1 VRGVT
6 TPAAVLPVLPA
17 LQVALSDAE
26 RDACGEDPSAACLA
40 VFRWTDSEVLA
51 QGSDWLLA
59 KPVTVAFILLLAVVV
74 NRLLRRAIG
83 KFIRSI
89 QDAPVQRGLETI
101 RSRTPGSLITTGP
114 VQMRAAQRA
123 GTIGGVLR
131 SITSFVVWTV
141 AALTAL
147 GQFGINL
154 GPLIAGAGIVGIA
167 LGFGAQ
173 SLVRDFL
180 SGIFMLIE
188 DQFGVG
194 DIIDAGEAT
203 GTVEGVSLRST
214 RLRDVNGV
222 VWHIPNGE
230 IRRVGNKSQEWS
242 RALLDIE
249 VAYATDLDHAQ
260 AVIKGVA
267 DGLWR
272 EDEWSDK
279 ILEEP
284 EVWGVEVLGASG
296 ISLRLVIKTTPAAQW
311 TVMRELRGRIK
322 SAFDAEG
329 IEIPFPQQTVW
340 FRNPAE
346 PTGDGEPPPPA
357 PGAPAPPS
365 APAPPA

>member
-1 VRGVT
+1 MT

-17 LQVALSDAE
+17 LQVALTDAE
-26 RDACGEDPSAACLA
+26 REACGDDPSVACLA
-40 VFRWTDSEVLA
+40 VYGWTDSEVLA
-51 QGSDWLLA
+51 RAADWVLA
-59 KPVTVAFILLLAVVV
+59 KPVTVAFILLLAFVV

-83 KFIRSI
+83 KFVRSV

-101 RSRTPGSLITTGP
+101 RSRTPSALMTTGP
-114 VQMRAAQRA
+114 VTMRASQRA
-123 GTIGGVLR
+123 QTIGGVLR

-141 AALTAL
+141 AVLTAM

-203 GTVEGVSLRST
+203 GTVEGVSLRAT

-230 IRRVGNKSQEWS
+230 IHRVGNKSQEWS
-242 RALLDIE
+242 RALLDVE

-260 AVIKGVA
+260 AVIKRVA
-267 DGLWR
+267 DELWR
-272 EDEWSDK
+272 EEGWRDK

-296 ISLRLVIKTTPAAQW
+296 ISIRLVVKTTPAAQW
-311 TVMRELRGRIK
+311 AVMRELRQRIK
-322 SAFDAEG
+322 ATFDAEG

-340 FRNPAE
+340 FRSAASGAGADFGLDAPVPVE
-346 PTGDGEPPPPA
+346 PDGDTT
-357 PGAPAPPS
+357 
-365 APAPPA
+365 

>member
-1 VRGVT
+1 VT
-6 TPAAVLPVLPA
+6 TPAAVLPVLPT

-26 RDACGEDPSAACLA
+26 REACGEDPSAACLA

-51 QGSDWLLA
+51 QGADWLLA
-59 KPVTVAFILLLAVVV
+59 KPITVAFILLVAFVV
-74 NRLLRRAIG
+74 NRLLRRAIR
-83 KFIRSI
+83 KFVRSI
-89 QDAPVQRGLETI
+89 QEAPMQRGLETI
-101 RSRTPGSLITTGP
+101 RSRTPSALVTTGP
-114 VQMRAAQRA
+114 APTLRAAQRA
-123 GTIGGVLR
+123 ETIGGVLR
-131 SITSFVVWTV
+131 SITTFVVWTV
-141 AALTAL
+141 AGLTSM

-203 GTVEGVSLRST
+203 GTVEAVSLRST

-230 IRRVGNKSQEWS
+230 IHRVGNKSQEWS
-242 RALLDIE
+242 RALLDVE

-267 DGLWR
+267 DALWR
-272 EDEWSDK
+272 EDGWSGQV
-279 ILEEP
+279 LEEP
-284 EVWGVEVLGASG
+284 EVWGVEMLGASG
-296 ISLRLVIKTTPAAQW
+296 ISIRLVIKTTPAAQW
-311 TVMRELRGRIK
+311 AVMRELRQRLK
-322 SAFDAEG
+322 AAFDAEG

-340 FRNPAE
+340 FRNAVGPVPVPVDAE
-346 PTGDGEPPPPA
+346 GDGD
-357 PGAPAPPS
+357 GGT
-365 APAPPA
+365 